1 MEITNNHVNSVAL
14 EGRTPTRA
22 SSTVATSIVVTE
34 KAGTTAAS
42 AETKTTGKRD
52 DISQRES
59 LQSAVAQINEHMQNV
74 ERSLQFTIDED
85 SGKDVVTVLDKK
97 TEEIIRQFPS
107 EEVLV
112 IARQIA
118 EQKDGVVSL
127 FSSQV

>member
-1 MEITNNHVNSVAL
+1 MEITNNQVNPVAL
-14 EGRTPTRA
+14 EGHSPTKA
-22 SSTVATSIVVTE
+22 SSVLASVKVVAEKVTTVVPAENALTVKPDE
-34 KAGTTAAS
+34 AS
-42 AETKTTGKRD
+42 L
-52 DISQRES
+52 RES
-59 LQSAVAQINEHMQNV
+59 LQAAVAQLNHYMQNV

-118 EQKDGVVSL
+118 EQRDGGVSL

>member
-1 MEITNNHVNSVAL
+1 MEITNNQVNPVAL
-14 EGRTPTRA
+14 EDRAPTKA
-22 SSTVATSIVVTE
+22 SSVVADKVATVVPVE
-34 KAGTTAAS
+34 TAL
-42 AETKTTGKRD
+42 TVKRD
-52 DISQRES
+52 DVNLRES
-59 LQSAVAQINEHMQNV
+59 LQTAVAQLNDYMQNV

-118 EQKDGVVSL
+118 EQRDGVVSL

>member
-1 MEITNNHVNSVAL
+1 MEITNNQVNPVAL
-14 EGRTPTRA
+14 EGRPPTKA
-22 SSTVATSIVVTE
+22 SSVVTAVNVVAE
-34 KAGTTAAS
+34 KVVTVVP
-42 AETKTTGKRD
+42 AETALTVEREEV
-52 DISQRES
+52 SLRES
-59 LQSAVAQINEHMQNV
+59 LQTAVAQLNDYMQNV

-118 EQKDGVVSL
+118 EQRDGVVSL